1 MSHDPTPG
9 MPASTRLWSRA
20 AVVVTAAIFGLTYSL
35 SAPLIALDLAERGV
49 GDLMIG
55 ANAAMH
61 AIGVLVM
68 AAVLPRLATRY
79 GIRPL
84 ILAALVVAAIVMA
97 LFPMMPT
104 IWLWFPLRLLLGA
117 ASELLFVLSET
128 WINHLSDERSRARA
142 MAIYTAALSSGFA
155 LGPAI
160 LSIVG
165 SDGAVP
171 YLVGAACAVLAMLAV
186 APPQVRAPRF
196 EEPAGIRASA
206 YLRIAPI
213 ALTTTLLNAGVETA
227 GLSFLALYAMGYGWT
242 EAEATRLV
250 SAMMIGAIIL
260 QLPIGWLGDK
270 MDRRRLMLWLGVA
283 SVAGALVWP
292 LVLDQPLLA
301 YPLLFV
307 WGGVFVGIY
316 TMMLTLIGSRF
327 QGADLVGVYAV
338 MSLAWGAGAL
348 LGPSLAGLGMDF
360 SPHGLPIVVA
370 LACLAYVL
378 FLTRTRSEA

>member
-1 MSHDPTPG
+1 MSHDHTAD
-9 MPASTRLWSRA
+9 MSASTRLWSRA

-35 SAPLIALDLAERGV
+35 SAPLIALDMAERGITEFV
-49 GDLMIG
+49 IG

-61 AIGVLVM
+61 AIGVLAM
-68 AAVLPRLATRY
+68 AAILPRLATRY

-84 ILAALVVAAIVMA
+84 ILVALAVAAVVMA
-97 LFPMMPT
+97 AFPAMPM

-128 WINHLSDERSRARA
+128 WINHLSDEKSRAKA

-165 SDGAVP
+165 SDGATP
-171 YLVGAACAVLAMLAV
+171 YLVGAGCAMVAMLAV
-186 APPQVRAPRF
+186 IPPQVRAPRF
-196 EEPAGIRASA
+196 EKPTGIRATA

-227 GLSFLALYAMGYGWT
+227 GLSFLALYAMGAGWA

-270 MDRRRLMLWLGVA
+270 VDRRKLMMWLGVA
-283 SVAGALVWP
+283 SVIGALIWP
-292 LVLDQPLLA
+292 LVLDQPMFA

-316 TMMLTLIGSRF
+316 TMMLTLIGSKF

-348 LGPSLAGLGMDF
+348 LGPSLAGLGMDIT
-360 SPHGLPIVVA
+360 PHGLPIVVA

-378 FLTRTRSEA
+378 FLTRTRSES

>member
-1 MSHDPTPG
+1 MSNDQSAAL
-9 MPASTRLWSRA
+9 PASARLWSRA

-35 SAPLIALDLAERGV
+35 TAPLIALDLAERGI
-49 GDLMIG
+49 GDFTIG

-61 AIGVLVM
+61 AVGVLAM
-68 AAVLPRLATRY
+68 AAVLPKLASRY

-84 ILAALVVAAIVMA
+84 ILVALAVSAVVMA
-97 LFPMMPT
+97 LFPAMPA

-160 LSIVG
+160 LSVVG
-165 SDGAVP
+165 SEGATP
-171 YLVGAACAVLAMLAV
+171 YLVGAGSAVLAMLAII
-186 APPQVRAPRF
+186 PPQVRAPRF
-196 EEPAGIRASA
+196 EKPAGIKATA

-213 ALTTTLLNAGVETA
+213 ALTTTFLNAGVETA
-227 GLSFLALYAMGYGWT
+227 GLSFLTLYAMGFGWT
-242 EAEATRLV
+242 EAEGTRLV
-250 SAMMIGAIIL
+250 SAMMIGAILL
-260 QLPIGWLGDK
+260 QLPIGWAGDK

-283 SVAGALVWP
+283 SVAGALIWP
-292 LVLDQPLLA
+292 FVLDQPLIA

-327 QGADLVGVYAV
+327 EGADLVGVYAV

-348 LGPSLAGLGMDF
+348 IGPSLAGLGMDF